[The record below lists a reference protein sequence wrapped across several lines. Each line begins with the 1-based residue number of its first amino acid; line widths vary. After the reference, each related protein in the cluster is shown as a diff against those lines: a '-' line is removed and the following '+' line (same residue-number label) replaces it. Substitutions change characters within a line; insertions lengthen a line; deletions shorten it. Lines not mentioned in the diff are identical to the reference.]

1 SQYKTLEVEDKIAL
15 KLQFLSD
22 KTGKN
27 HFNELKNEGLKCT
40 GIEKVKSSKSFSDY
54 NITLEDKSNNHF
66 YYHIRSEKNKK
77 EIAKEWTKE
86 MTGKD
91 WLNQDIKT
99 EVLKRKPT
107 ITIDNPIPEDTTN
120 MKPIKKYIEQQKTP
134 EM

>member
-1 SQYKTLEVEDKIAL
+1 M
-15 KLQFLSD
+15 
-22 KTGKN
+22 
-27 HFNELKNEGLKCT
+27 
-40 GIEKVKSSKSFSDY
+40 
-54 NITLEDKSNNHF
+54 
-66 YYHIRSEKNKK
+66 K

-134 EM
+134 EMKL